1 MNLRVIALAALMAF
15 AGWDAC
21 AKVKLP
27 AFFSSGMVL
36 QQQTTCRIW
45 GTASTNSRVKVV
57 TSWNGKHYQTVS
69 NAQGQFEVKVATPAA
84 GGPYSITLDDGEK
97 TTLDSIL
104 IGEVWLCS
112 GQSNMEMPI
121 KGFKAQPV
129 EGAINEILNGADDNL
144 RFFSVKRNPALT
156 PLSDVTGKWT
166 AANSASIREFS
177 ATAYFFGKQLRAS
190 LKVPVGLLLTAY
202 GGSACEAWQTGEWL
216 KAFPEVKLP
225 TDQETVDKLKQ
236 RCPTALYNGMLHPL
250 IGYGIRGAIWYQGE
264 DNVNRYANY
273 ARLMKSMVEG
283 WRQEWGLGDFP
294 FYYCQ
299 IAPYDYSLI
308 KWDMNSAFL
317 REQQLKA
324 ESMIANCRMAV
335 LMDAGL
341 EYGIH
346 PRKKQLAGQRL
357 AMLALANTYGVKGL
371 PDYAVYSSMEIH
383 GDTCVLRFDRSKEWV
398 YFNNGTTSN
407 LFKVAGADR
416 VFHPAQAWVSGNRV
430 YVKST
435 EVGRPVAVR
444 YAFTDWAEGDLFH
457 DGLPVSSFRTDNW
470 DDVK

>member
-15 AGWDAC
+15 AGWDAS

-225 TDQETVDKLKQ
+225 TGQEAVDKLKQ

-324 ESMIANCRMAV
+324 ESMISNCRMAV

-416 VFHPAQAWVSGNRV
+416 VFYPAQAWVSGNRV